1 MPDEAGR
8 AGFAPTVPRGRAA
21 LIYVRSR
28 RPLLTLA
35 GCALACAAVLM
46 LLGALAWKLPATAA
60 ALALWAGAAAALTAA
75 GWAAVALKGWPAG
88 KLAFF
93 RDRLVVIEKRREL
106 CALWEQMGAITL
118 ADLASW
124 PEMRITDWV
133 TVTFRH
139 AGSIRF
145 KPPDFGLDPG
155 GCRDLLVRLRDEPEL
170 RERLPEFDSGRDL
183 EARPLVAGEAAE
195 PRF

>member
-1 MPDEAGR
+1 M
-8 AGFAPTVPRGRAA
+8 
-21 LIYVRSR
+21 IYVRSR
-28 RPLLTLA
+28 RPLLTVA

-46 LLGALAWKLPATAA
+46 LLGAMAWELPATSA
-60 ALALWAGAAAALTAA
+60 ALALWAGAVVALAAA
-75 GWAAVALKGWPAG
+75 GWAGLALNQWPAG

-93 RDRLVVIEKRREL
+93 RDRLVVIQKRREL
-106 CALWEQMGAITL
+106 CALWEQMEAITL
-118 ADLASW
+118 ADVASW

-145 KPPDFGLDPG
+145 KPPDFGLDSG

-170 RERLPEFDSGRDL
+170 RERLPEFDSERDL
-183 EARPLVAGEAAE
+183 EARPLVAGEATE